1 MYVLCHLFSNLKLA
15 HTGGWCWPNGRT
27 CAANGNQSQSRIL
40 WDTPS
45 NFKAA
50 ILLPKQFSGISR
62 IQTQPTM
69 LSGPTLVKLLHYYFS
84 SAWRA
89 LSAAPLSLQNPSQQ
103 PTIKDISCEDGLT
116 VWFKTRHSKW
126 KWQTTRETR
135 KERVDRNGGKHL
147 SLESL
152 YVYLYILHTD

>member
-50 ILLPKQFSGISR
+50 ILLPKQFSGTSR

-89 LSAAPLSLQNPSQQ
+89 LSAAPVSLQNPLQQ
-103 PTIKDISCEDGLT
+103 PTVKDIPVRTGLPFNLRQGT
-116 VWFKTRHSKW
+116 ASESNK
-126 KWQTTRETR
+126 QP
-135 KERVDRNGGKHL
+135 ERLEGRGL
-147 SLESL
+147 MEMLESTCPWSPCICTHI
-152 YVYLYILHTD
+152 Y